1 MRAMLD
7 PRSSPFVVVDVE
19 TTGLKPG
26 QDRVCEVGALRLE
39 GGKETAR
46 FQSLVHPG
54 IPMPPESTKVNQIT
68 DEMLKDAPP
77 FEKIAAELR
86 KFMSG
91 SVLVAQNAEF
101 DVSFLNAEFVRAGMS
116 KMAMPALDT
125 ILLARK
131 VKPGLPSYNLDTL
144 ATHFRVKFRERH
156 RSIGDCEVAGSVF
169 WQCVEALRPRT
180 MEDLLK
186 KGMIKA

>member
-1 MRAMLD
+1 MLD
-7 PRSSPFVVVDVE
+7 PKTSPFVVIDVE
-19 TTGLKPG
+19 TTGLKPAD
-26 QDRVCEVGALRLE
+26 DRVCEVGAIRLV
-39 GGKETAR
+39 GGQETGR
-46 FQSLVHPG
+46 FHSMIHPG
-54 IPMPPESTKVNQIT
+54 IPMPPESTKVNKIT
-68 DEMLKDAPP
+68 DDMLKDAPG
-77 FEKIAAELR
+77 FDKVAAELR

-101 DVSFLNAEFVRAGMS
+101 DVSFLNAEFVRAGMA

-144 ATHFRVKFRERH
+144 ASHFRVRFKERH
-156 RSIGDCEVAGSVF
+156 RSIGDCEVTGQVF
-169 WQCVEALRPRT
+169 WQCVEALRPRS

-186 KGMIKA
+186 KGMINGR